1 MHVASH
7 VSLLHDSSF
16 SPDLEKGKLQVAF
29 GTGPLGMA
37 SATGPDTG
45 TAPQVSDEAGTVCT
59 VDTVVV
65 AVAAAA
71 AAAAGKALAV
81 RCVVGESGNDTVTVD
96 DI

>member
-1 MHVASH
+1 
-7 VSLLHDSSF
+7 
-16 SPDLEKGKLQVAF
+16 
-29 GTGPLGMA
+29 MA

-45 TAPQVSDEAGTVCT
+45 TAPQASDEAGTVCT
-59 VDTVVV
+59 VDAVV
-65 AVAAAA
+65 

>member
-7 VSLLHDSSF
+7 VGLLHDSSF
-16 SPDLEKGKLQVAF
+16 SPDLEKGTLQVDVAGAF

-45 TAPQVSDEAGTVCT
+45 TAPRVSDEAGTVCT
-59 VDTVVV
+59 VDAVV
-65 AVAAAA
+65 

>member
-7 VSLLHDSSF
+7 VGLLHDSSF

-29 GTGPLGMA
+29 GTGLLGMA

-59 VDTVVV
+59 VDAVV
-65 AVAAAA
+65 
-71 AAAAGKALAV
+71 AAAGKALAV